1 MIKIRRME
9 TYLSP
14 QDAERFTRLS
24 RATLLRCVKRGT
36 LTHYRSS
43 GNHRRYALSELRAL
57 RDAMRR
63 RSAAATQGR

>member
-14 QDAERFTRLS
+14 QDAERFTHLS
-24 RATLLRCVKRGT
+24 RAALLRYVKRGI
-36 LTHYRSS
+36 LTHYRTS
-43 GNHRRYALSELRAL
+43 GNHRRYAISELRAL

-63 RSAAATQGR
+63 RTAAATRGR